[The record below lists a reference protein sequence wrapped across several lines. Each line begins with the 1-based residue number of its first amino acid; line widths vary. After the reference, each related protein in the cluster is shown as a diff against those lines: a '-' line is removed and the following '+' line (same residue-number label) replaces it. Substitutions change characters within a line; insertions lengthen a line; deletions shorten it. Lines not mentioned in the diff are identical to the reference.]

1 VVVPSLLFGLLQSRS
16 QQTLHAGSGSWWFLY
31 LGGLLLIA
39 ELSQGGAGQLVLV
52 ALFALAVFPIA
63 VRARLPRASAE
74 AQVAV
79 AVTP

>member
-1 VVVPSLLFGLLQSRS
+1 
-16 QQTLHAGSGSWWFLY
+16 
-31 LGGLLLIA
+31 LLIA
-39 ELSQGGAGQLVLV
+39 ELSQDGAGQLVLV

-79 AVTP
+79 ALTP